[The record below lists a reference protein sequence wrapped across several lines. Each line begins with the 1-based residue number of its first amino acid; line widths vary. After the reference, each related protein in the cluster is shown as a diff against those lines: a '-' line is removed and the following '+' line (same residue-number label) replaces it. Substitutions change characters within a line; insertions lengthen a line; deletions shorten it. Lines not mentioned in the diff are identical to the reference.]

1 MTALNNGMTK
11 LFDLLLAPVAA
22 WPVLTM
28 ILVSLVT
35 AVWALLLFKAVTPQQ
50 KMTRVRDRLF
60 GHIYEMGLYQDHL
73 RVVGRIQWDLAR
85 ANLRYLSLT
94 LPYLVVLTVPMVLTL
109 AQLDSRFSHRPLQP
123 GEDTV
128 FSLTL
133 SETAAADLDQ
143 LRLVVPPGLK
153 VSAGP
158 VRDQFTGS
166 VAWRLTV
173 VEAGQY
179 EMVVWRGGQEL
190 LRRVVPVG
198 DELMAVGETS
208 RHDWLHTVLY
218 PGAPALPAG
227 GEVAAMTLKL
237 PLRTTSY
244 FGLPM
249 DWLVA
254 FMIFSLLVGL
264 AIKDALRVSI

>member
-1 MTALNNGMTK
+1 MNVLNNGMTK
-11 LFDLLLAPVAA
+11 LFDVLLAPVAA

-35 AVWALLLFKAVTPQQ
+35 AVWALLLFKAVTPQD
-50 KMTRVRDRLF
+50 KMNRVRDRLF

-109 AQLDSRFSHRPLQP
+109 AQLDSRFSHRPLVP
-123 GEDTV
+123 GEETV

-133 SETAAADLDQ
+133 SAEAAADLNS
-143 LRLVVPPGLK
+143 LRLTVPAGIE

-158 VRDQFTGS
+158 VRDRATGS
-166 VAWRLTV
+166 VAWRLAINEPGEYELV
-173 VEAGQY
+173 VLQGD
-179 EMVVWRGGQEL
+179 QEL
-190 LRRVVPVG
+190 MRRIVPVG
-198 DELMAVGETS
+198 EQLVSVGETS
-208 RHDWLHTVLY
+208 RQSWLHTVLY
-218 PGAPALPAG
+218 PGAPALPADSII
-227 GEVAAMTLKL
+227 AAMTLKL
-237 PLRTTSY
+237 PLRSISY
-244 FGLPM
+244 FGLDM

-254 FMIFSLLVGL
+254 FMVFSLLVGL
-264 AIKDALRVSI
+264 GIKDVLRVSI